1 VNTGSRIG
9 ILGGTFDPIHVGHLA
24 AARAADE
31 ALVFDRLLFIPSH
44 APPHR
49 PDSPRASGYHRLEMT
64 ALAVA
69 DVPGW
74 EASDVELARGGAS
87 YTYDTLTTLR
97 EREPAS
103 QFFFI
108 TGADAFA
115 EIASWRRYPELLE
128 LAHFV
133 VIART
138 GTSFDRIL
146 TRLPELAPRLVGCD
160 VDSPAACRMA
170 PFPSIFLVNADT
182 PAVSS
187 TEIRRRAGAGEP
199 LSGLVPD
206 AVARYIADHHLY
218 A

>member
-1 VNTGSRIG
+1 MSASRIG
-9 ILGGTFDPIHVGHLA
+9 VLGGTFDPVHLGHLA
-24 AARAADE
+24 AARSADQS
-31 ALVFDRLLFIPSH
+31 LGFDRLLFIPSH

-49 PDSPRASGYHRLEMT
+49 PDSPRASGYHRLRMT

-69 DVPGW
+69 GVAGW
-74 EASDVELARGGAS
+74 EASDLELARGGAS
-87 YTYDTLTTLR
+87 FTFDTLTSLR
-97 EREPAS
+97 QREPAS

-133 VIART
+133 VIARA
-138 GTSFDRIL
+138 GTSFDRIR
-146 TRLPELAPRLVGCD
+146 TRLPQLSSRMVACD
-160 VDSPAACRMA
+160 VVSPAACRAA

-182 PAVSS
+182 PDVSS
-187 TEIRRRAGAGEP
+187 TEVRRRAAAGEP
-199 LSGLVPD
+199 LTRLVPD
-206 AVARYIADHHLY
+206 AVARYITEHRLY

>member
-1 VNTGSRIG
+1 MTVSRIG
-9 ILGGTFDPIHVGHLA
+9 VLGGTFDPVHLGHLA
-24 AARAADE
+24 AARSADQSL
-31 ALVFDRLLFIPSH
+31 AFDRLLFMPSH

-49 PDSPRASGYHRLEMT
+49 PDSPRASGYHRLQMT

-69 DVPGW
+69 GVAGW
-74 EASDVELARGGAS
+74 EASDLELARGGAS
-87 YTYDTLTTLR
+87 FTFDTLTTLR
-97 EREPAS
+97 QGEPGS

-133 VIART
+133 VIARA
-138 GTSFDRIL
+138 GTSFDRIR
-146 TRLPELAPRLVGCD
+146 TGLPQLSSRMVACDLA
-160 VDSPAACRMA
+160 SPATCRAA

-182 PAVSS
+182 PDVSS
-187 TEIRRRAGAGEP
+187 TEVRRRAAAGEP
-199 LSGLVPD
+199 LTGLVPD
-206 AVARYIADHHLY
+206 AVARYITEHRLY

>member
-1 VNTGSRIG
+1 MTVSRIG
-9 ILGGTFDPIHVGHLA
+9 VLGGTFDPVHLGHLA
-24 AARAADE
+24 AARSADQS
-31 ALVFDRLLFIPSH
+31 LGFDRLLFMPSH

-49 PDSPRASGYHRLEMT
+49 PDSPRASGYHRLQMT

-69 DVPGW
+69 GVAGW
-74 EASDVELARGGAS
+74 EASDLELARGGAS
-87 YTYDTLTTLR
+87 FTFDTLTTLR
-97 EREPAS
+97 QGEPGS

-133 VIART
+133 VIARA
-138 GTSFDRIL
+138 GTSFDRIR
-146 TRLPELAPRLVGCD
+146 TGLPQLSSRMVACDLA
-160 VDSPAACRMA
+160 SPATCRAA

-182 PAVSS
+182 PDVSS
-187 TEIRRRAGAGEP
+187 TEVRRRAAAGEP
-199 LSGLVPD
+199 LTGLVPD
-206 AVARYIADHHLY
+206 AVARYITEHRLY